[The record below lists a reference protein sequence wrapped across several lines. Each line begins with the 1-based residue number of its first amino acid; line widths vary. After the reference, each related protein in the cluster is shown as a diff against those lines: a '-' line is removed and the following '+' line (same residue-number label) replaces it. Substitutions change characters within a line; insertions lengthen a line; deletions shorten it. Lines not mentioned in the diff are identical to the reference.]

1 MKNRIKELR
10 NEKGLTL
17 KQLSKEV
24 NIPSATLSRYENGTN
39 LPKSDALSSLS
50 SLFLVSIDYLTG
62 KSDSRSG
69 YDEHWDDLSK
79 KINSQEVNPN
89 LKLGKKNTGYNID
102 KTNNQSDNNIEPGRT
117 NSSDEIQTQINHAVN
132 MLEYNGSPDL
142 QAIKNIDSSLRDLG
156 NQIDTYYVDPKK
168 WNNAPTLNDSNIHII
183 PRNGKISDYFYDDMN
198 KEINL
203 KIKNIIKK
211 SRNDI
216 RELANEYHLHDTH
229 E

>member
-1 MKNRIKELR
+1 MAIN
-10 NEKGLTL
+10 N
-17 KQLSKEV
+17 
-24 NIPSATLSRYENGTN
+24 
-39 LPKSDALSSLS
+39 
-50 SLFLVSIDYLTG
+50 YLLG
-62 KSDSRSG
+62 Q
-69 YDEHWDDLSK
+69 
-79 KINSQEVNPN
+79 KINSIRLNLGLSQEQFAERIGEITNNETITKGSVNNWERGRNKPN
-89 LKLGKKNTGYNID
+89 KARQLAIAKLGNMTRDDLLNDEFGWNLWTSATGETRESMQESLSNGI
-102 KTNNQSDNNIEPGRT
+102 KSGRI
-117 NSSDEIQTQINHAVN
+117 NANDDIQKQINHAVN
-132 MLEYNGSPDL
+132 MLKYNGSPDL
-142 QAIKNIDSSLRDLG
+142 QAIKNIDSSLRDVG

-168 WNNAPTLNDSNIHII
+168 WNNAPTLNDSNIHIV